1 MKNQKN
7 TKTVCYVY
15 IGTCVPWMAIE
26 TKFSKLCVICS
37 LDEHLYTQLS
47 KWALWLLFVMSN
59 DSTDEYTDVLDEV
72 TMTKVRWQVK
82 GSATPDGDTESFNTS
97 KHSRRL
103 PSQAVKPLE
112 PIKAPLLGKGVTSV
126 ALTTHNG

>member
-1 MKNQKN
+1 
-7 TKTVCYVY
+7 
-15 IGTCVPWMAIE
+15 MALTMTADGI
-26 TKFSKLCVICS
+26 I
-37 LDEHLYTQLS
+37 
-47 KWALWLLFVMSN
+47 
-59 DSTDEYTDVLDEV
+59 DSTDEHTDVLDEV

-112 PIKAPLLGKGVTSV
+112 PINAWISL
-126 ALTTHNG
+126 